1 MGTRRYSTEDEGAV
15 PRACERCSRRKLGR
29 VPHFLVKTV
38 HGPNWDETR
47 GIREQEGWEA
57 HAEFMDTLVADGFV
71 VLGGPLSGGERTL
84 HVVEAADEAAVRA
97 RVAADPWAVAGL
109 LRIGSL
115 EPWALWLDSRAG
127 SRPAVPDGAVPG

>member
-1 MGTRRYSTEDEGAV
+1 M
-15 PRACERCSRRKLGR
+15 PRACARCSRRKLGR

-71 VLGGPLSGGERTL
+71 VLGGPIGNDHRAAMLAIEATDEHEIEARFERDPWKPTGVL
-84 HVVEAADEAAVRA
+84 EIGTIERWTIWLDGTGRAAAV
-97 RVAADPWAVAGL
+97 
-109 LRIGSL
+109 GS
-115 EPWALWLDSRAG
+115 D
-127 SRPAVPDGAVPG
+127 